1 MSDQRDNALGTAL
14 SELPIPDHRTGFWAA
29 VEADLSGPP
38 IADQGPQPTADA
50 EPPVSAPRATPGM
63 TRRRPR
69 WAWVLAAAAVIA
81 IAIGVVAGLQLF
93 KGDPGPMIEEKA
105 TTTILPA
112 TTTSQLPGTT
122 TPGKSAPPPEG
133 ATGAPT
139 FVAVDP
145 ETAGRYPSLV
155 VGAEGIPAV
164 IYLTDLDESPLRV
177 AACADSACSSMASIT
192 PVDTSAESSRDAYD
206 PVMELAPDGLPVY
219 VWSEFVGDRLPEV
232 KLFKCAD
239 PGCTTGRLSELGPG
253 DGPQLAVGGDNLPI
267 VLLGTERG
275 TAVLVKCSDP
285 ACENRSTTTIE
296 ENLRGPAGP
305 PMIAAGPG
313 SLPVIATSR
322 AGIDGNAPQVTIL
335 RCSDPDCAGEIL
347 VKETGVPANGIED
360 LVVTSDGVP
369 VILTVSAPQGA
380 QQGIGDLVLIGCDG
394 PACGSPVVTTI
405 SQASGPEILGE
416 GRFGSIA
423 VAADGRVS
431 IALADPTITGRVL
444 TVATCAGPACEG
456 GVTRSPTLKVDEWV
470 WLSMALNPAG
480 NPVVAYNS
488 FGRLNIMLC
497 SDPACPAPNFEL
509 PPTEPAGD
517 WANRVID
524 EGGAALEGMN
534 PTVLVDDEGLPIV
547 VYYTNNGAVLVSC
560 NDLDCESS
568 TSTTLENG
576 GQASAALRSN
586 GLPVVVA
593 MTTEWDGVE
602 LTLCEDRACN
612 DREVLRVAEGW
623 VNGPPAVAVG
633 PDGSIVVAYQHPDDW
648 YVRVVTCLDD
658 SCTETTEGK
667 LESLADPGEGE
678 FPTRWWPN
686 TIRVA
691 IGDDLLP
698 VIVVAQADATVRAVK
713 CTDPMCSGS
722 TTVTLAETGSDQVTA
737 DAVIGKNRGNSNP
750 LVAFYTDGVL
760 QVAACHDP
768 ACVDFTAS
776 TIDEAVNESIASVG
790 PAIEI
795 GSDGLALIAY
805 WTPTREV
812 KLAHCLNELCT
823 ESRFADVADIN
834 AFDLALTPAGSPV
847 LAYYQASAEG
857 HDAVSGQGND
867 LLLARCNAGTCT
879 DN

>member
-1 MSDQRDNALGTAL
+1 MSDHRDTALGTAL
-14 SELPIPDHRTGFWAA
+14 SKLPIPDHRTGFWAA
-29 VEADLSGPP
+29 VEADLSGSP
-38 IADQGPQPTADA
+38 IADQGSQPTTDS
-50 EPPVSAPRATPGM
+50 EPPVSFPRVTPGSP
-63 TRRRPR
+63 RRGPR
-69 WAWVLAAAAVIA
+69 WAWAFAAAAVIA

-93 KGDPGPMIEEKA
+93 KGDPGPMIDETV

-122 TPGKSAPPPEG
+122 TPGESGPPPEG

-145 ETAGRYPSLV
+145 EAAGRYPSLV
-155 VGAEGIPAV
+155 VGADGIPV
-164 IYLTDLDESPLRV
+164 VLYTTGLDERPFRI
-177 AACADSACSSMASIT
+177 AACADSACSGMPTIT
-192 PVDTSAESSRDAYD
+192 PVDTSTTLAEYP

-219 VWSEFVGDRLPEV
+219 VWSDFVPDGPREAR
-232 KLFKCAD
+232 LFKCAD
-239 PGCTTGRLSELGPG
+239 PGCTTGRVSELGPG
-253 DGPQLAVGGDNLPI
+253 DGHQLAVGDDNLPI
-267 VLLGTERG
+267 VLFATGQA

-285 ACENRSTTTIE
+285 ACENSSTTTIE
-296 ENLRGPAGP
+296 ENLRGQAGP
-305 PMIAAGPG
+305 PKIAAGPG

-347 VKETGVPANGIED
+347 VTETGVPANGIED

-380 QQGIGDLVLIGCDG
+380 EQGAGDLVLIGCDG
-394 PACGSPVVTTI
+394 PDCGSPAVTTI
-405 SQASGPEILGE
+405 TQASGPEILGQ

-431 IALADPTITGRVL
+431 IAFADQTITGRVL
-444 TVATCAGPACEG
+444 TVATCAEPACEG
-456 GVTRSPTLKVDEWV
+456 GVTQSPTQKVDEWV

-488 FGRLNIMLC
+488 FGQLNMMLC
-497 SDPACPAPNFEL
+497 SDPACTAPDFEL
-509 PPTEPAGD
+509 PPTVPNED
-517 WANRVID
+517 WTSRVID
-524 EGGAALEGMN
+524 AGGAVLEGMN
-534 PTVLVDDEGLPIV
+534 PTVLVDDEGLPTI
-547 VYYTNNGAVLVSC
+547 VYYTDNGAVLVSC

-612 DREVLRVAEGW
+612 DRRAIRVAEGW
-623 VNGPPAVAVG
+623 VNGPPAVAVS
-633 PDGSIVVAYQHPDDW
+633 PDGPIVVAYQHPDDW
-648 YVRVVTCLDD
+648 YVRVVTCLDE

-686 TIRVA
+686 TIRLTV
-691 IGDDLLP
+691 GDDFLP

-713 CTDPMCSGS
+713 CTDPVCSES
-722 TTVTLAETGSDQVTA
+722 TTVTLADTGSDKVTA
-737 DAVIGKNRGNSNP
+737 DMTIGRSRGSSNP
-750 LVAFYTDGVL
+750 LVAFYNDGAL

-768 ACVDFTAS
+768 ACLDFSVS
-776 TIDEAVNESIASVG
+776 TIDDAVNESIASVG

-812 KLAHCLNELCT
+812 KLARCLNELCT
-823 ESRFADVADIN
+823 ESRLADVADLN
-834 AFDLALTPAGSPV
+834 SFDLALSPDGSPV

-857 HDAVSGQGND
+857 HDPVSGQGND
-867 LLLARCNAGTCT
+867 MLLARCNAGTCT
-879 DN
+879 ED